1 MSLLA
6 LMADKFE
13 LEEHPDVGGRSIVV
27 EHDGGIGTSLL
38 GDDSPNGKY
47 AVHHKAGEAARS
59 EPDFKSDRMSIS
71 HDDKDDTDGVG
82 AAADES
88 GKEETKLLITFL
100 LMVVVGTAN
109 KVFQKLQAIPMYHY
123 PNSLNL
129 LQK

>member
-1 MSLLA
+1 MSLMA

-13 LEEHPDVGGRSIVV
+13 LEEHPDADAGGRSIVV
-27 EHDGGIGTSLL
+27 EHDGGIGASLL
-38 GDDSPNGKY
+38 GDGSPNGKY
-47 AVHHKAGEAARS
+47 AVHHKADEGA
-59 EPDFKSDRMSIS
+59 MSIS
-71 HDDKDDTDGVG
+71 PDDKDDTDGAGVV
-82 AAADES
+82 ADES

-109 KVFQKLQAIPMYHY
+109 KVFQKLEAVPMYNY

>member
-13 LEEHPDVGGRSIVV
+13 LEEHPDADAGGRSIVV

-47 AVHHKAGEAARS
+47 AVHHKAGEGA
-59 EPDFKSDRMSIS
+59 MSIS
-71 HDDKDDTDGVG
+71 HDDKDDTDGAG

-109 KVFQKLQAIPMYHY
+109 KVFQKLQAIPMYRY

>member
-47 AVHHKAGEAARS
+47 AVHHKAGEGARS
-59 EPDFKSDRMSIS
+59 GPDFKTDAMSIS
-71 HDDKDDTDGVG
+71 SDDKEDTDGAGV
-82 AAADES
+82 DPDS
-88 GKEETKLLITFL
+88 SSKEETKLLITFL

-109 KVFQKLQAIPMYHY
+109 KVFQKLQAIPMRNY